1 MDHSKPT
8 LVLGGTGKTGRRVV
22 ERLAARGVPTRVGSR
37 RGEPPFDWNDRATW
51 APAVRG
57 TRAVYVSYHPD
68 LAVPGAADTVG
79 AFAEVAVESGVPRL
93 VLLAGLGEPEAEMA
107 EETVAATGAA
117 LTIVRCTWFAQNF
130 SEDYLLEHVLGGEV
144 RVPAGDARVPFV
156 DADDIADV
164 AVAALTDARHVGR
177 LYELTGPRMLTF
189 GEAVGEIARA
199 SGRDVGYRSVSFEQ
213 HAAEAIEHGTPD
225 EVIELLT
232 YLFSVLRSGRM
243 ARLGDGV
250 RRAIGREPRDFAA
263 YAQVAAATGVW
274 SSPAVAA

>member
-37 RGEPPFDWNDRATW
+37 RGEPPFDWHDRATW

-79 AFAEVAVESGVPRL
+79 AFAEVAVGSGVPRL

-107 EETVAATGAA
+107 EEALAATGAA

-156 DADDIADV
+156 DAEDIADV
-164 AVAALTDARHVGR
+164 AVAALTDDRHAGK
-177 LYELTGPRMLTF
+177 LYELTGPRTLTF
-189 GEAVGEIARA
+189 GEAVGEIAGA
-199 SGRDVGYRSVSFEQ
+199 AGRDVRYRSVSFEQ
-213 HAAEAIEHGTPD
+213 HAAESIERGAPD

-250 RRAIGREPRDFAA
+250 QRAIGREPRDFADFA
-263 YAQVAAATGVW
+263 RDAAATRVW